1 MKNLAVYLIL
11 VGIVLMFVIS
21 FLFLFMNNWQLA
33 EGVCFLIGFFLLIN
47 AKKIEKIINRK

>member
-11 VGIVLMFVIS
+11 VGIVLMCVSS

-33 EGVCFLIGFFLLIN
+33 EGLCFVIGFFVLIN
-47 AKKIEKIINRK
+47 AEKIEKVINRK

>member
-11 VGIVLMFVIS
+11 VGIVLMFVSS

-47 AKKIEKIINRK
+47 AEKIEKIINRK